1 MRERW
6 PALNLSQKKL
16 ADELGM
22 AFPPINRWA
31 NGHATP
37 SGLALKQI

>member
-6 PALNLSQKKL
+6 PGLNLSQKKL
-16 ADELGM
+16 ADELRM
-22 AFPPINRWA
+22 TFPTINRWE

-37 SGLALKQI
+37 SRLALKQI